1 MQPVLYGIKT
11 MIWREKERSRIKVVQ
26 MDNLKVLFGI
36 RRMDRVLKAW
46 NRVLDEVAKGVEE
59 RIDKNVLQ

>member
-1 MQPVLYGIKT
+1 MGIR
-11 MIWREKERSRIKVVQ
+11 REKERSRIKVVQ